1 MKKIIAIVCF
11 MITAQS
17 LLSQININ
25 LTLAGRPPARLSD
38 WANRRD
44 VLTLIM
50 GSSQTVRFDVKI
62 KAEIKTLDGTVIG
75 TTNLN
80 TAKAYTPLA
89 GASTILNALD
99 VLPLENIVFTGKYQT
114 ALVKTG
120 KLPADNYM
128 LCVQLVR
135 VPDYAPASAVTC
147 KTFYLA
153 AYQLPTLMLPS
164 NEQELNKSI
173 AQSAITFRWT
183 PVVPA
188 STTAVTYRLLVFEIL
203 DNQKD
208 VQALRSNQPLLD
220 KNIVGTT
227 QFIWQPQLS
236 MMPYTNETDSLTT
249 TQRKGWDGTVK
260 GGNISSER
268 KGWDGTVKGKKFIWT
283 IQTLDNLGQPLNQTD
298 GNGESMSEPKVF
310 FVLDKNIAGKKK
322 E

>member
-1 MKKIIAIVCF
+1 MAIVSF
-11 MITAQS
+11 MIAMQS

-25 LTLAGRPPARLSD
+25 LSLAGRPPANLSE

-62 KAEIKTLDGTVIG
+62 KTEIKTLNGTVIG

-80 TAKAYTPLA
+80 TAKTYTPLP

-99 VLPLENIVFTGKYQT
+99 VLPLENIVFTGKQQI
-114 ALVKTG
+114 ALSKTG

-128 LCVQLVR
+128 LCVQLLSL
-135 VPDYAPASAVTC
+135 PDYKPVSVQIC
-147 KTFYLA
+147 KPFYLA
-153 AYQLPTLMLPS
+153 AYQLPTLMLPA
-164 NEQELNKSI
+164 NEQELNRQV

-188 STTAVTYRLLVFEIL
+188 STTTVTYRLLVFEIL
-203 DNQKD
+203 ENQKD

-236 MMPYTNETDSLTT
+236 MMPYASAADSLNAL
-249 TQRKGWDGTVK
+249 QK
-260 GGNISSER
+260 I
-268 KGWDGTVKGKKFIWT
+268 GKKFIWI

-310 FVLDKNIAGKKK
+310 FVIDKNVGGKKK

>member
-11 MITAQS
+11 MITTQT

-25 LTLAGRPPARLSD
+25 LTLAGRPPARLAD

-50 GSSQTVRFDVKI
+50 GSSQGLRVDVKI
-62 KAEIKTLDGTVIG
+62 KTEIKTLDGTVIG
-75 TTNLN
+75 TTDLN
-80 TAKAYTPLA
+80 RAKIYTPLP

-99 VLPLENIVFTGKYQT
+99 VLPLENIVFTGKHKA
-114 ALVKTG
+114 ALQKTG

-128 LCVQLVR
+128 LCVQLLSL
-135 VPDYAPASAVTC
+135 PDYKPASVQVC
-147 KTFYLA
+147 KPFYLA
-153 AYQLPTLMLPS
+153 AYQLPTLMLPA
-164 NEQELNKSI
+164 NEQELNRSI

-188 STTAVTYRLLVFEIL
+188 FTSPVTYRLLVFEIL
-203 DNQKD
+203 ENQKD

-236 MMPYTNETDSLTT
+236 MMPYTSAADSLNAAA
-249 TQRKGWDGTVK
+249 RKA
-260 GGNISSER
+260 
-268 KGWDGTVKGKKFIWT
+268 KKFTWT

-310 FVLDKNIAGKKK
+310 FVVDKNMPAKKK

>member
-11 MITAQS
+11 MLTAQL
-17 LLSQININ
+17 LLSQINTN

-50 GSSQTVRFDVKI
+50 GNSQGVRFDVKI
-62 KAEIKTLDGTVIG
+62 KTEIKTLDGTVIG

-80 TAKAYTPLA
+80 TAKTYTPLA

-99 VLPLENIVFTGKYQT
+99 VLPLENIVFTGKHQT
-114 ALVKTG
+114 AVAKTG

-128 LCVQLVR
+128 LCVQLLSL
-135 VPDYAPASAVTC
+135 PDYKPASVQIC
-147 KTFYLA
+147 KPFYLA
-153 AYQLPTLMLPS
+153 AYQLPTLMLPA
-164 NEQELNKSI
+164 NEQELTKSI

-188 STTAVTYRLLVFEIL
+188 STTPVTYRLLVFEIL
-203 DNQKD
+203 ENQKD

-220 KNIVGTT
+220 KNITGTT

-236 MMPYTNETDSLTT
+236 MMPYTSTSDSLNAAV
-249 TQRKGWDGTVK
+249 Q
-260 GGNISSER
+260 
-268 KGWDGTVKGKKFIWT
+268 KGKKFTWT

-310 FVLDKNIAGKKK
+310 FVVDKNMPAKKK

>member
-1 MKKIIAIVCF
+1 MKKVIAIVCF
-11 MITAQS
+11 IITAQS

-25 LTLAGRPPARLSD
+25 LTVAGRPPARLSD

-50 GSSQTVRFDVKI
+50 GNSQTVRFDVKI
-62 KAEIKTLDGTVIG
+62 KTEIKTLDGTAIG

-80 TAKAYTPLA
+80 TAKTYTPLA

-114 ALVKTG
+114 ALQKTG

-128 LCVQLVR
+128 LCVQLLSL
-135 VPDYAPASAVTC
+135 PDYKPASVQIC
-147 KTFYLA
+147 KPFYLA
-153 AYQLPTLMLPS
+153 AYQLPTLMLPV

-188 STTAVTYRLLVFEIL
+188 STTPVTYRLLVFEIL
-203 DNQKD
+203 ENQKD

-236 MMPYTNETDSLTT
+236 MMPYANETDSLTT
-249 TQRKGWDGTVK
+249 AQ
-260 GGNISSER
+260 R

-298 GNGESMSEPKVF
+298 GNGESISEPKVF
-310 FVLDKNIAGKKK
+310 FVIDKNVAGKKK

>member
-1 MKKIIAIVCF
+1 MKKIIAIVSF
-11 MITAQS
+11 MIATQS

-25 LTLAGRPPARLSD
+25 LSLAGRPPANLSE

-62 KAEIKTLDGTVIG
+62 KTEIKTLNGTVIG

-80 TAKAYTPLA
+80 TAKTYTPLP

-99 VLPLENIVFTGKYQT
+99 VLPLENIVFTGKQQT
-114 ALVKTG
+114 ALSKTG

-128 LCVQLVR
+128 LCVQLFSL
-135 VPDYAPASAVTC
+135 PDYKPVSVQIC
-147 KTFYLA
+147 KPFYLA
-153 AYQLPTLMLPS
+153 AYQLPTLMLPA
-164 NEQELNKSI
+164 NEQELNRQV

-188 STTAVTYRLLVFEIL
+188 STTPVTYRLLVFEIL
-203 DNQKD
+203 ENQKD

-236 MMPYTNETDSLTT
+236 MMPYTSAADSLNAL
-249 TQRKGWDGTVK
+249 QK
-260 GGNISSER
+260 
-268 KGWDGTVKGKKFIWT
+268 KGKKFIWT

-310 FVLDKNIAGKKK
+310 LVIDKNGAGKKMD
-322 E
+322 

>member
-1 MKKIIAIVCF
+1 MAIVSF
-11 MITAQS
+11 MIAMQS

-25 LTLAGRPPARLSD
+25 LSLAGRPPANLSE

-62 KAEIKTLDGTVIG
+62 KTEIKTLNGTVIG

-80 TAKAYTPLA
+80 TAKTYTPLP

-99 VLPLENIVFTGKYQT
+99 VLPLENIVFTGKQQT
-114 ALVKTG
+114 ALSKTG

-128 LCVQLVR
+128 LCVQLLSL
-135 VPDYAPASAVTC
+135 PDYKPVSVQIC
-147 KTFYLA
+147 KPFYLA
-153 AYQLPTLMLPS
+153 AYQLPTLMLPA
-164 NEQELNKSI
+164 NEQELNRQV

-188 STTAVTYRLLVFEIL
+188 STTTVTYRLLVFEIL
-203 DNQKD
+203 ENQKD

-236 MMPYTNETDSLTT
+236 MMPYASAADSLNAL
-249 TQRKGWDGTVK
+249 QK
-260 GGNISSER
+260 I
-268 KGWDGTVKGKKFIWT
+268 GKKFIWI

-310 FVLDKNIAGKKK
+310 FVIDKNVGGKKK

>member
-1 MKKIIAIVCF
+1 
-11 MITAQS
+11 
-17 LLSQININ
+17 
-25 LTLAGRPPARLSD
+25 
-38 WANRRD
+38 
-44 VLTLIM
+44 
-50 GSSQTVRFDVKI
+50 
-62 KAEIKTLDGTVIG
+62 
-75 TTNLN
+75 
-80 TAKAYTPLA
+80 
-89 GASTILNALD
+89 
-99 VLPLENIVFTGKYQT
+99 
-114 ALVKTG
+114 
-120 KLPADNYM
+120 M

-188 STTAVTYRLLVFEIL
+188 STTPVTYRLLVFEIL
-203 DNQKD
+203 ENQKD

-236 MMPYTNETDSLTT
+236 MMPYTAAADSLNASP
-249 TQRKGWDGTVK
+249 Q
-260 GGNISSER
+260 
-268 KGWDGTVKGKKFIWT
+268 KGKKFIWT

-310 FVLDKNIAGKKK
+310 FVVDKNIPAKKK